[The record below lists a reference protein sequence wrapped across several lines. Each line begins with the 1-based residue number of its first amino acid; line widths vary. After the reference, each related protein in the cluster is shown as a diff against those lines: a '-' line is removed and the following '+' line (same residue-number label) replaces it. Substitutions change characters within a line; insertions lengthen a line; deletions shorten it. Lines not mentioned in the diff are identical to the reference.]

1 MPTFQEPVH
10 YHLRLLGPLQIERN
24 GVPIGRLESRKA
36 LGLLCYLCC
45 QRKPVPRAQLAALFW
60 GEKAEMRGRGNLSR
74 VLNSIAHELPGCIE
88 ANRHTIAFRHHD
100 QFWVDIV
107 QFDMLSAS
115 KKLHL
120 MIAATELYRGEFLED
135 LTVKECPE
143 FDLWLTAERERWRQR
158 VAQFFQTVI
167 NHHAERGEYEQGL
180 RFAARLL
187 TLDPW
192 SEEVH
197 RQKMLLYHLSGQRTS
212 ALAQFELCKQMLADE
227 LGVEPSRETLLLRR
241 QIEELNNS
249 LATSI
254 QQMLPREPLL
264 ERGNEHTWLIH
275 RWEDARRGAGKFTL
289 VEGEVGVG
297 KTALIEEVLAWAASR
312 GARVLRSRCYEYRS
326 GLTYEAFVNALRPL
340 FDSQQNILSK
350 VKVADTWLIELMR
363 LWPEVQR
370 GLPPMP
376 VFTDEE
382 MTARHR
388 LFEAIAQLLMATVEH
403 EREVVLFLDDLHE
416 ADQPSLDLLRYL
428 YHRLHTR
435 AIWFVCAYRREET
448 TPNHPLSL
456 FRNVLTR
463 EGHLATTILKP
474 LSSETV
480 FQILRRY
487 DGLTAIE
494 IHRLGQFLQ
503 EQSEGNPFVLEQV
516 RLALHDD
523 QILSETEGVWVV
535 DKVRLAVI
543 CQDGIE
549 VPTAVAAVVENRL
562 ARLNPRARRLL
573 HIGAAIGREFS
584 LPLLMAVSG
593 EPAEWVEICLSSWMA
608 RGLVVEMT
616 SPEATTIERRTTNGE
631 NNHTYRFS
639 HVMLWRVVLKELA
652 PLQRLRLDE
661 RILDARNGRLR
672 ALPTPTTYSHVEELG
687 D

>member
-24 GVPIGRLESRKA
+24 GIPIGRLESRKA

-45 QRKPVPRAQLAALFW
+45 QRKPVPRAHLAALFW
-60 GEKAEMRGRGNLSR
+60 GEKAETRGRGNLSR

-88 ANRHTIAFRHHD
+88 ANRHTVAFRHHD

-107 QFDMLSAS
+107 QFDTLSAS
-115 KKLHL
+115 KKHHL
-120 MIAATELYRGEFLED
+120 MVAATELYRGEFLED
-135 LTVKECPE
+135 LSVKECPE

-158 VAQFFQTVI
+158 IAQFFQTVI
-167 NHHAERGEYEQGL
+167 NYHAERGEYEQGL
-180 RFAARLL
+180 RFASRLL

-192 SEEVH
+192 SEEIH

-212 ALAQFELCKQMLADE
+212 ALAQFEACKQMLADE
-227 LGVEPSRETLLLRR
+227 LGVEPSRETLHLRR
-241 QIEELNNS
+241 QIEELNSS

-254 QQMLPREPLL
+254 KQMLPREPLL
-264 ERGNEHTWLIH
+264 ERGDEHTWLIH

-340 FDSQQNILSK
+340 FDSQQNILNQ
-350 VKVADTWLIELMR
+350 VKLADTWLVELMR
-363 LWPEVQR
+363 LWPEVQ
-370 GLPPMP
+370 GALPPMP
-376 VFTDEE
+376 TFADEE

-388 LFEAIAQLLMATVEH
+388 LFESIAQLLMVTIGH

-456 FRNVLTR
+456 FRNVLAR

-487 DGLTAIE
+487 DGLTPIQL
-494 IHRLGQFLQ
+494 HRLGQFLQ

-516 RLALHDD
+516 RLALHEDH
-523 QILSETEGVWVV
+523 ILSEDDGIWTV
-535 DKVRLAVI
+535 DNGRLAVI
-543 CQDGIE
+543 CQDGIG
-549 VPTAVAAVVENRL
+549 VPSAVAAVVENRL

-573 HIGAAIGREFS
+573 HIAAAIGREFS
-584 LPLLMAVSG
+584 LPLLMTVSG

-608 RGLVVEMT
+608 RGLVAEMANREDESVEEKPAK
-616 SPEATTIERRTTNGE
+616 S
-631 NNHTYRFS
+631 NHSYHFN
-639 HVMLWRVVLKELA
+639 HIMLWRVVLQELA

-661 RILDARNGRLR
+661 RILEARSG
-672 ALPTPTTYSHVEELG
+672 ALHTLPVSTAYRNVEELG